1 MSDIIDLL
9 ISDHNDFKEMLKKLT
24 VITQSS
30 QNDDLFRKLF
40 DRVKGHARFEETS
53 VYPLLTINS
62 DTSEIALEAFEEHH
76 QFLHLFQALKDL
88 PATDNS
94 FMAKMHVLNDDI
106 THHILEEEMHL
117 FPQLRASN
125 TEANLHMIGIT
136 YQKMLDTERSEKA
149 NVDDHIRAR

>member
-76 QFLHLFQALKDL
+76 QFLHRK
-88 PATDNS
+88 
-94 FMAKMHVLNDDI
+94 
-106 THHILEEEMHL
+106 
-117 FPQLRASN
+117 
-125 TEANLHMIGIT
+125 
-136 YQKMLDTERSEKA
+136 RSA
-149 NVDDHIRAR
+149 A